1 MGFEWPLE
9 TEPAEALP
17 INANDFLGAWQTGAN
32 SPSGRQSAQS
42 TAHASPKAVWERFT
56 HRTAVPH
63 RDLLLSRF
71 LERRFGTFEARQ
83 FTDMPTNQPSEDTP
97 ILSKYLATVL
107 PWLARVRT
115 HPTTRPSSRRFAPAF
130 ALPQAHRQHL

>member
-42 TAHASPKAVWERFT
+42 TAHASPNIVLW
-56 HRTAVPH
+56 
-63 RDLLLSRF
+63 
-71 LERRFGTFEARQ
+71 TFEARH
-83 FTDMPTNQPSEDTP
+83 PSE
-97 ILSKYLATVL
+97 K
-107 PWLARVRT
+107 
-115 HPTTRPSSRRFAPAF
+115 PTIRPRGW
-130 ALPQAHRQHL
+130 

>member
-42 TAHASPKAVWERFT
+42 TAHASHKAVSGPLRRGT
-56 HRTAVPH
+56 SPRSRLCVPAVGKHYAVTQGPV
-63 RDLLLSRF
+63 
-71 LERRFGTFEARQ
+71 A
-83 FTDMPTNQPSEDTP
+83 
-97 ILSKYLATVL
+97 
-107 PWLARVRT
+107 
-115 HPTTRPSSRRFAPAF
+115 AF
-130 ALPQAHRQHL
+130 R